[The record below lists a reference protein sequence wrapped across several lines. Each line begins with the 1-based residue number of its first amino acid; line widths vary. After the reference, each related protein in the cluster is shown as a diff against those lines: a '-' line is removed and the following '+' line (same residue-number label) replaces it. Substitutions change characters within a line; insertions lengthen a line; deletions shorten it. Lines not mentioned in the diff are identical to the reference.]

1 MAPRLLSVIAVL
13 VVLLVSST
21 SASGREASK
30 KKKAANIR
38 SFAVFAVANLEVFE
52 GRLLDLLGEGGQSET
67 AAWLRSVVAQ
77 ISKRGGGVPGLSAR
91 RAVGLILQSDGDA
104 VLPMVF
110 LPVKDAAALKK
121 LMGRFFPKS
130 EDAGDSILRY
140 SAEDGSGAMF
150 LRIGSSWAYLC
161 PTIDQL
167 KGFVPDPLSMLR
179 TADIKHDFTA
189 ALSVADLPAR
199 FRTSMKS
206 HLQESALD
214 SAVRMPGE
222 TESQFVSR
230 LSASRA
236 VNGFSSGFV
245 NDGRRVTLGVNFPSE
260 TSDLVVDLE
269 VVGRSRSAFTRDLSN
284 ILGRSSRFSGMLG
297 GDAVLAA
304 AISFPMVPAVRDNV
318 LSALG
323 VISDSIQRE
332 HQKIIQDQSDGR
344 GDAQKSWRAL
354 SELTDSIK
362 EKLGSAV
369 LDTAMTLREGPP
381 GRYTMVVALGL
392 PDAKELSAWIGENWS
407 VYKETGFLR
416 KLAKPST
423 YRGLRVFSGW
433 PAISSEGVLASVFGE
448 EPILSI
454 GVGRDIVYLAFGEN
468 GPRALREARDAVSGG
483 GVSPKPLD
491 VRMDLGLLLELF
503 SGFDRSRLATFIS
516 RQLGD
521 DTRLRASMRA
531 VSGGVGLRMEF
542 GPGFVPF
549 LGSVL
554 SNEIFPAS
562 ATPSRN

>member
-13 VVLLVSST
+13 VALLVSST

-30 KKKAANIR
+30 TAGRKKAANIR

-52 GRLLDLLGEGGQSET
+52 GRLLDLLGESGQPET

-77 ISKRGGGVPGLSAR
+77 ISKGGGVPGLSAR
-91 RAVGLILQSDGDA
+91 RAIGLILQSNGDD

-110 LPVKDAAALKK
+110 LPVKNAAALKT
-121 LMGRFFPKS
+121 LMGQFFPKS

-140 SAEDGSGAMF
+140 SAEDGSGTMF

-179 TADIKHDFTA
+179 TADMKHDFTA
-189 ALSVADLPAR
+189 ALSVADLPSR
-199 FRTSMKS
+199 FRASMKS

-245 NDGRRVTLGVNFPSE
+245 NDGRRVTLGVDFPSE
-260 TSDLVVDLE
+260 TSDLIVDLE
-269 VVGRSRSAFTRDLSN
+269 VVGRSRTAFSRDLST
-284 ILGRSSRFSGMLG
+284 ILGRPSRFSGMLEG
-297 GDAVLAA
+297 ETVLAVA
-304 AISFPMVPAVRDNV
+304 MSFPMVPAVRDNV
-318 LSALG
+318 LSAIS

-354 SELTDSIK
+354 SELTDSIQ

-392 PDAKELSAWIGENWS
+392 PDAKDLSAWIDENWS
-407 VYKETGFLR
+407 VYKESGFLR
-416 KLAKPST
+416 KLAKPSS

-448 EPILSI
+448 DPMLSI
-454 GVGRDIVYLAFGEN
+454 GVGKDLVYLVLGAN
-468 GPRALREARDAVSGG
+468 APRALREARDAVSGG
-483 GVSPKPLD
+483 GISPKPLD

-503 SGFDRSRLATFIS
+503 SGLDRSRLAKFIS

-521 DTRLRASMRA
+521 NTRLRASMRA
-531 VSGGVGLRMEF
+531 VSGGVGIRMEF

-549 LGSVL
+549 LGSML
-554 SNEIFPAS
+554 SSQILGAE
-562 ATPSRN
+562 PSPN